1 MISSIKTTAV
11 FLRPFELP
19 SFNESLPP
27 GEYDIET
34 EILEPLD
41 TIDLGTWTSS
51 VLIHLKPQLS
61 HPGLSRTL
69 SVPLAEL
76 QHAVAMDKLTGK
88 PLKDFFLEEML
99 ADPMICLVMQA
110 DGVTETELREFYRA
124 RSGGETGGAEQG
136 QDLAAPRDG
145 DGVDDRRPRLGTSR
159 PGIGE

>member
-51 VLIHLKPQLS
+51 VLIHLKPQS
-61 HPGLSRTL
+61 SRPGLSRTL
-69 SVPLAEL
+69 TVPLAEL
-76 QHAVAMDKLTGK
+76 EHAVAKDKLTGK

-99 ADPMICLVMQA
+99 ADPMIGLVMQA
-110 DGVTETELREFYRA
+110 DGVTESELREFYRV
-124 RSGGETGGAEQG
+124 RSGGETGGAEQR
-136 QDLAAPRDG
+136 QDLATPHETDG
-145 DGVDDRRPRLGTSR
+145 FDDRRLRTGTSR